1 MYHDVTQWGI
11 AAQPSGR
18 WVIRMA
24 VGLGSY
30 GHLAGGLWRGSP
42 RAVGDL
48 VEAFG
53 SPLYGYLGL
62 MLGDRDVATHA
73 LADTF
78 IVATGHI
85 GRLRDVDHMPAW
97 LFALA
102 SREHERQQRAATSR
116 ALPDALGALIAH
128 ASGTRL
134 AERAYLALARLDRR
148 EREILLLSAAGIDVA
163 RALGTTDSAA
173 VELRRGAVR
182 RYREEATLLE
192 FSPDIPL
199 AGLIEA
205 ISRSMLGEMP
215 HDRVLY
221 MCLSPDMAGRR
232 PRVRDRAGPF
242 GPDGFPL
249 TEAAPSRADGG
260 RRPGRWIR
268 VRRAA

>member
-1 MYHDVTQWGI
+1 
-11 AAQPSGR
+11 
-18 WVIRMA
+18 MA

-30 GHLAGGLWRGSP
+30 DHLAGGLWRGSP
-42 RAVGDL
+42 RAVADL
-48 VEAFG
+48 VQTFG

-62 MLGDRDVATHA
+62 MLRDRDVATHT
-73 LADTF
+73 LADTI

-102 SREHERQQRAATSR
+102 SRERERQQRAAVTR
-116 ALPDALGALIAH
+116 ALPDALGALTAH

-134 AERAYLALARLDRR
+134 AERAYLALARLDGR
-148 EREILLLSAAGIDVA
+148 EREILLLSAARPALTDTDVA
-163 RALGTTDSAA
+163 RVLGMDDAAA
-173 VELRRGAVR
+173 VLLRRIAVQH
-182 RYREEATLLE
+182 YREEATLLE

-199 AGLIEA
+199 ADLTSA
-205 ISRSMLGEMP
+205 ISESMLGAVP

-221 MCLSPDMAGRR
+221 MCTAPDMAGRR

-249 TEAAPSRADGG
+249 SDAETSGIATVAG

-268 VRRAA
+268 SRRAA